1 MSKIH
6 QESSIEMQ
14 KIPNIYIY
22 IYIYIYI
29 LTKTSWNLLHSLV
42 QSLSRMSFN
51 LSSLENLDPLK
62 FFVQILLLEELHH
75 FVL

>member
-14 KIPNIYIY
+14 KIP
-22 IYIYIYI
+22 I

>member
-14 KIPNIYIY
+14 KIPN
-22 IYIYIYI
+22 IYIYI

-62 FFVQILLLEELHH
+62 FFVQILLLEKLHH

>member
-14 KIPNIYIY
+14 KIPN

-62 FFVQILLLEELHH
+62 FFVQILLLEKLHH